1 MTAQYPRKFRY
12 SIDVLNIALLVF
24 TLFLSACGGGS
35 STAEADSVT
44 INSITY
50 SPSAPQSGNPVS
62 VTADVS
68 AYIGS
73 SSGGTV
79 TYLWTQNSGPA
90 VSLSGTTSSTVYFTA
105 PTVSASTNVVLALT
119 TTLNAVSASKSVTIT
134 IAP

>member
-35 STAEADSVT
+35 EADADSVT

-79 TYLWTQNSGPA
+79 TYLWTQTSGPA